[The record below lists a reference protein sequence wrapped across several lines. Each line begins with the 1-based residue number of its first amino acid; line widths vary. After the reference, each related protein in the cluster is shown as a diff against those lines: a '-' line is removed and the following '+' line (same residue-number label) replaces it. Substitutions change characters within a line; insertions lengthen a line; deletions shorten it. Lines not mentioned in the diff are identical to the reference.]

1 MPRIRP
7 PITVGIRTMVK
18 HNRQPTRVKRINL
31 TIPFT
36 NWSKVVLNSLLKS
49 MALPPAWGC
58 MGSRPRLSTEG
69 RSEVAPGHGCVLQH
83 GEGACPSQGG
93 DLVGSMK
100 IQQVNSENFDKAILS
115 DLLHTTGRDRLDR
128 PPPLPLRS

>member
-7 PITVGIRTMVK
+7 PITVGIRAMVK

-49 MALPPAWGC
+49 MALPPGLGLYGLTAAAVNRGAIR
-58 MGSRPRLSTEG
+58 SRTRARLRTPT
-69 RSEVAPGHGCVLQH
+69 R
-83 GEGACPSQGG
+83 EGACPSEGG

-100 IQQVNSENFDKAILS
+100 IQQMNSENFDKASSPICCTPRGAT
-115 DLLHTTGRDRLDR
+115 DLTGR
-128 PPPLPLRS
+128 LRFP